1 MILAAGLG
9 TRLKPFTLHTPKPL
23 MPLLGVP
30 CIEFSLLQLKAIGL
44 KNVVVNIHAHASQME
59 KYLGDRAQ
67 SLNLNI
73 QISDE
78 SAQLLG
84 SAGGF
89 KKALSK
95 LESVAGVSEAFY
107 SMNSDV
113 VSLVDLKKLA
123 LRHQELRAQH
133 GTLITLCL
141 ARGKTLENLEGS
153 YTEIL
158 VDETSGLITGIG
170 KKKNKAHFY
179 TGTAVFETAAFHHL
193 PLDVPSEFTPEVL
206 LPLIEKK
213 KVGFF
218 WMEDLWIDVGS
229 PELWLKSHFE
239 MLSWMKSSSSSQI
252 WMNEVS
258 EGMKKGYFSEENRVV
273 DYDLHPSAP
282 KPLNQNYIQWKG
294 ERADV

>member
-30 CIEFSLLQLKAIGL
+30 CIEFSMLQLKAIGL

-153 YTEIL
+153 YT
-158 VDETSGLITGIG
+158 
-170 KKKNKAHFY
+170 
-179 TGTAVFETAAFHHL
+179 AVFETAAFHHL
-193 PLDVPSEFTPEVL
+193 PLDVPSEFTPDVL

-229 PELWLKSHFE
+229 PELWLRSHFE
-239 MLSWMKSSSSSQI
+239 MLSWMKNSSSSQI
-252 WMNEVS
+252 WIDEVS
-258 EGMKKGYFSEENRVV
+258 EGMKRGYFSEENRVV
-273 DYDLHPSAP
+273 DYDLPPSAP

-294 ERADV
+294 ERSDV